1 MNMRETRWVRDDG
14 MRDERFRL
22 RRTIFVFFH
31 LISIGARSP
40 ATLENLGHAF
50 ASLAHIAGFQRLHP
64 WDEAGILDHESHQL
78 ARVAANIEELQ
89 AVLLDELLERP
100 VRG

>member
-40 ATLENLGHAF
+40 ATLENLVNMTCQPLSTTLVYYPLYITAVCPT
-50 ASLAHIAGFQRLHP
+50 LHFSP
-64 WDEAGILDHESHQL
+64 LVNYNSSILDYINRL
-78 ARVAANIEELQ
+78 
-89 AVLLDELLERP
+89 
-100 VRG
+100 